1 MNTVLSLFLF
11 AAAIAYFE
19 YRLRSINKE
28 SEDDHKGAFDFFA
41 TKEEL
46 KKVVKQLTAKADE
59 EKTAIEERMASLE
72 EKAFFAA
79 ENKRKAEEAKKQV
92 PVEEADPSVI
102 YFRWPADDGTFVD
115 AQRLRAQS
123 EETYYLFRLDDSRM
137 HAEFTFVTMSET
149 QLSKANNSSKKYIER
164 ACNFSGAKS
173 TQYVCT
179 PGKAHLERGRWLIDL
194 KARIEYK

>member
-1 MNTVLSLFLF
+1 
-11 AAAIAYFE
+11 
-19 YRLRSINKE
+19 
-28 SEDDHKGAFDFFA
+28 
-41 TKEEL
+41 
-46 KKVVKQLTAKADE
+46 
-59 EKTAIEERMASLE
+59 
-72 EKAFFAA
+72 
-79 ENKRKAEEAKKQV
+79 
-92 PVEEADPSVI
+92 
-102 YFRWPADDGTFVD
+102 
-115 AQRLRAQS
+115 
-123 EETYYLFRLDDSRM
+123 M